1 MSAPDRPPVRHEF
14 RIEADPDLDVLLR
27 ILGAFAVQGA
37 TLADVRHVQGEAGA
51 WTVVE
56 VEGLEPE
63 RAELLRLRLLQAP
76 CVRDVRLRT
85 CHALAIAAK

>member
-1 MSAPDRPPVRHEF
+1 MPAPERQEF

-37 TLADVRHVQGEAGA
+37 KLVDVRHALTDEGA

-56 VEGLEPE
+56 AVGLAPE
-63 RAELLRLRLLQAP
+63 RAELLRLRLLQVP
-76 CVRDVRLRT
+76 SVRGVRLRP
-85 CHALAIAAK
+85 CLALVGAAK